1 MVEPIIVIGV
11 GFFIIMCM
19 MVKFTGINNI
29 PDIVDNTDNTDNTD
43 DNIQNTL
50 KQDVKYKGVQNFD
63 DIDDVSINCIDVN
76 IDVNIDTDIIN
87 HDLIF
92 NNNDETSD
100 DIQQLMHLIEPIE
113 DNIKQVSEN
122 NSNIFSE
129 TFRILN
135 FSAKHEKEIDLS
147 GTTLI
152 SLRSIKQ

>member
-1 MVEPIIVIGV
+1 MVEPVIAIGV

-19 MVKFTGINNI
+19 IVKFTGINTI
-29 PDIVDNTDNTDNTD
+29 PDIVDNTDNTDD
-43 DNIQNTL
+43 DIQNTSEQNNQF
-50 KQDVKYKGVQNFD
+50 KIIQNFE
-63 DIDDVSINCIDVN
+63 DVSINCIDVS
-76 IDVNIDTDIIN
+76 IDTDIIN
-87 HDLIF
+87 HDLTVN
-92 NNNDETSD
+92 NNNDDDVTSD
-100 DIQQLMHLIEPIE
+100 NDMQQLMLLIEPIE

-122 NSNIFSE
+122 NSNIFPE

>member
-1 MVEPIIVIGV
+1 MVEPVIAIGV

-29 PDIVDNTDNTDNTD
+29 PDIVDNTDDTYD
-43 DNIQNTL
+43 DIQNIQ
-50 KQDVKYKGVQNFD
+50 KQDDQYKSVYAFD
-63 DIDDVSINCIDVN
+63 DIDDVSINS

-87 HDLIF
+87 HDLTF

-100 DIQQLMHLIEPIE
+100 DDIQQLMLLIEPIE

-122 NSNIFSE
+122 NINIFPE

-135 FSAKHEKEIDLS
+135 FSVKHEKEIDLS

>member
-1 MVEPIIVIGV
+1 MVEPVIAIGV

-29 PDIVDNTDNTDNTD
+29 SDMPDIVDNTYD
-43 DNIQNTL
+43 DIQNTSEQNNQC
-50 KQDVKYKGVQNFD
+50 KIIQNFE
-63 DIDDVSINCIDVN
+63 DVSINCIGVS
-76 IDVNIDTDIIN
+76 IDTDIIN
-87 HDLIF
+87 HDLTV

-100 DIQQLMHLIEPIE
+100 NDMQQLMLLIEPIE

-122 NSNIFSE
+122 NSNIFPE

-147 GTTLI
+147 DTTLI

>member
-1 MVEPIIVIGV
+1 MMESVIAISV
-11 GFFIIMCM
+11 GFFIMMCIII
-19 MVKFTGINNI
+19 KFIVINNIHDI
-29 PDIVDNTDNTDNTD
+29 PDIVDNTDD
-43 DNIQNTL
+43 DIQNTL
-50 KQDVKYKGVQNFD
+50 KQDVQYKSVYDFD
-63 DIDDVSINCIDVN
+63 DIDDVSINS

-87 HDLIF
+87 HDLTF
-92 NNNDETSD
+92 NNNDETSDD

-122 NSNIFSE
+122 NSNIFPE

-147 GTTLI
+147 DTTLI

>member
-1 MVEPIIVIGV
+1 MMESVIAISV
-11 GFFIIMCM
+11 GFFIMMCIII
-19 MVKFTGINNI
+19 KFIVINNIHDI
-29 PDIVDNTDNTDNTD
+29 PDIVDNTDD
-43 DNIQNTL
+43 DIQNTL
-50 KQDVKYKGVQNFD
+50 KQDVQYKSVQDVDGID
-63 DIDDVSINCIDVN
+63 DISINS

-87 HDLIF
+87 HDLTF

-100 DIQQLMHLIEPIE
+100 DDIQQLMLLIEPIE

-122 NSNIFSE
+122 NSNIFPE

>member
-1 MVEPIIVIGV
+1 MVEPVIAIGV

-19 MVKFTGINNI
+19 MVKFTGINTI
-29 PDIVDNTDNTDNTD
+29 PDIVDNTDNTD

-50 KQDVKYKGVQNFD
+50 EQNNQCKIIQNFE
-63 DIDDVSINCIDVN
+63 DVSINCIDVS
-76 IDVNIDTDIIN
+76 IDTDIIN
-87 HDLIF
+87 HDLTF

>member
-1 MVEPIIVIGV
+1 MVEPVIAIGV
-11 GFFIIMCM
+11 GFFIIMCI

-29 PDIVDNTDNTDNTD
+29 SDMPDIVDDTYD
-43 DNIQNTL
+43 DIQNTL
-50 KQDVKYKGVQNFD
+50 KQDVKYKSLQDFD
-63 DIDDVSINCIDVN
+63 DIDDVSINCID
-76 IDVNIDTDIIN
+76 INIDTDIIN
-87 HDLIF
+87 HDLTF
-92 NNNDETSD
+92 NNNDDKSDD

-122 NSNIFSE
+122 NSNIFPE

-147 GTTLI
+147 DTTLI

>member
-1 MVEPIIVIGV
+1 MVEPVIAIGV
-11 GFFIIMCM
+11 GFFIIMCI

-29 PDIVDNTDNTDNTD
+29 SDMPDIVDDTYD
-43 DNIQNTL
+43 DIQNTL
-50 KQDVKYKGVQNFD
+50 KQDVKYKSLQDFD
-63 DIDDVSINCIDVN
+63 DIDDVSINCID
-76 IDVNIDTDIIN
+76 INIDTDIIN
-87 HDLIF
+87 HDLTF
-92 NNNDETSD
+92 NNNDEKSDD

-122 NSNIFSE
+122 NSNIFPE

-147 GTTLI
+147 DTTLI

>member
-1 MVEPIIVIGV
+1 MVEPVIAIGV

-29 PDIVDNTDNTDNTD
+29 SDMPDIVDNTYD
-43 DNIQNTL
+43 DIQNTSEQNNQC
-50 KQDVKYKGVQNFD
+50 KIIQNFE
-63 DIDDVSINCIDVN
+63 DVSINCIDVS
-76 IDVNIDTDIIN
+76 IDTDIIN
-87 HDLIF
+87 HDLTV

-100 DIQQLMHLIEPIE
+100 NDMQQLMLLIEPIE

-122 NSNIFSE
+122 NSNIFPE

-147 GTTLI
+147 DTTLI

>member
-1 MVEPIIVIGV
+1 MMESVIAISV
-11 GFFIIMCM
+11 GFFIMMCIII
-19 MVKFTGINNI
+19 KFIVINNIHDI
-29 PDIVDNTDNTDNTD
+29 PDIVDNTDD
-43 DNIQNTL
+43 DIQNTL
-50 KQDVKYKGVQNFD
+50 KQDVQYKSVQDVD
-63 DIDDVSINCIDVN
+63 DIDDVSINS

-87 HDLIF
+87 HDLTF
-92 NNNDETSD
+92 NNNDGETSDD
-100 DIQQLMHLIEPIE
+100 DIQQLMLLIEPIE

-122 NSNIFSE
+122 NSNIFPE

>member
-1 MVEPIIVIGV
+1 MVEPVIAIGV

-19 MVKFTGINNI
+19 MVKFTGINTI
-29 PDIVDNTDNTDNTD
+29 PDIVDNTDD
-43 DNIQNTL
+43 DIQNTL
-50 KQDVKYKGVQNFD
+50 EQNNQCKIIQNFE
-63 DIDDVSINCIDVN
+63 DVSINCIDVS
-76 IDVNIDTDIIN
+76 IDTDIIN
-87 HDLIF
+87 HDLTV
-92 NNNDETSD
+92 NNNDDVTSD
-100 DIQQLMHLIEPIE
+100 NDIQQLMLLIEPIE

-122 NSNIFSE
+122 NIFPE

>member
-29 PDIVDNTDNTDNTD
+29 PDIVDNTD

-50 KQDVKYKGVQNFD
+50 KQDVQYKDVSNFN

-76 IDVNIDTDIIN
+76 IDADIIN

-113 DNIKQVSEN
+113 DNIKQVSVN
-122 NSNIFSE
+122 NSNIFTE
-129 TFRILN
+129 TSHILN
-135 FSAKHEKEIDLS
+135 FSAKHEKQIDLS
-147 GTTLI
+147 CTALI
-152 SLRSIKQ
+152 R

>member
-1 MVEPIIVIGV
+1 MVEPVIAIGV
-11 GFFIIMCM
+11 GFFIIMCI

-29 PDIVDNTDNTDNTD
+29 SDMPDIVDDTYD
-43 DNIQNTL
+43 DIQNTL
-50 KQDVKYKGVQNFD
+50 KQDVKYKSLQDFD
-63 DIDDVSINCIDVN
+63 DIDDVSINCID
-76 IDVNIDTDIIN
+76 INIDTDIIN
-87 HDLIF
+87 HDLTF

-122 NSNIFSE
+122 NSNIFPE

>member
-1 MVEPIIVIGV
+1 MVEPVIAIGV
-11 GFFIIMCM
+11 GFFIIMCI

-29 PDIVDNTDNTDNTD
+29 SDMPDIVDDTYD
-43 DNIQNTL
+43 DIQNTL
-50 KQDVKYKGVQNFD
+50 KQDVKYKSLQDFD
-63 DIDDVSINCIDVN
+63 DIDDVSINCID
-76 IDVNIDTDIIN
+76 INIDTDIIN
-87 HDLIF
+87 HDLTV
-92 NNNDETSD
+92 NNDDVTSD
-100 DIQQLMHLIEPIE
+100 NDMQQLMLLIEPIE

-122 NSNIFSE
+122 NSNIFPE

>member
-1 MVEPIIVIGV
+1 MVEPVIAIGV
-11 GFFIIMCM
+11 GFFIIMCI

-29 PDIVDNTDNTDNTD
+29 SDMPDIVDDTYD
-43 DNIQNTL
+43 DIQNTSEQNNQC
-50 KQDVKYKGVQNFD
+50 KIIQNFE
-63 DIDDVSINCIDVN
+63 DVSINCIDVS
-76 IDVNIDTDIIN
+76 IDTDIIN
-87 HDLIF
+87 HDLTV
-92 NNNDETSD
+92 NNDDVTSD
-100 DIQQLMHLIEPIE
+100 NDMQQLMLLIEPIE

-122 NSNIFSE
+122 NSNIFPE

>member
-1 MVEPIIVIGV
+1 MVEPVIAISV
-11 GFFIIMCM
+11 GFFIIMCI

-29 PDIVDNTDNTDNTD
+29 SDMPDIVDDTYD
-43 DNIQNTL
+43 DIQNTL
-50 KQDVKYKGVQNFD
+50 KQDVKYKSLQDFD
-63 DIDDVSINCIDVN
+63 DIDDVSINCID
-76 IDVNIDTDIIN
+76 INIDTDIIN
-87 HDLIF
+87 HDLTF
-92 NNNDETSD
+92 NNNDEKSDD

-122 NSNIFSE
+122 NSNIFPE

>member
-1 MVEPIIVIGV
+1 MMESVIAISV
-11 GFFIIMCM
+11 GFFIMMCIII
-19 MVKFTGINNI
+19 KFIVINNIHDI
-29 PDIVDNTDNTDNTD
+29 PDIVDNTDD
-43 DNIQNTL
+43 DIQNTL
-50 KQDVKYKGVQNFD
+50 KQDVKYKSLQDFD
-63 DIDDVSINCIDVN
+63 NIDDVSINCID
-76 IDVNIDTDIIN
+76 INIDTDIIN
-87 HDLIF
+87 HDLTF
-92 NNNDETSD
+92 NNNDETSDD

>member
-1 MVEPIIVIGV
+1 MVEPVIAIGV

-29 PDIVDNTDNTDNTD
+29 SDMSDIVDNTYD
-43 DNIQNTL
+43 DIQNISEQNNQC
-50 KQDVKYKGVQNFD
+50 KIIQNFG
-63 DIDDVSINCIDVN
+63 DVSINCIGVS
-76 IDVNIDTDIIN
+76 IDTDIIN
-87 HDLIF
+87 HDLTV
-92 NNNDETSD
+92 NNDDVTSD
-100 DIQQLMHLIEPIE
+100 NDIQQLMLLIEPIE

-122 NSNIFSE
+122 NSNIFPE

>member
-1 MVEPIIVIGV
+1 MVEPVIVIGV

-19 MVKFTGINNI
+19 MVKFTGINTI
-29 PDIVDNTDNTDNTD
+29 PDIVDNTDNTDD
-43 DNIQNTL
+43 DIQNTL
-50 KQDVKYKGVQNFD
+50 EQNNQCKIIQNFE
-63 DIDDVSINCIDVN
+63 DVSINCIDVS
-76 IDVNIDTDIIN
+76 IDTDIIN
-87 HDLIF
+87 HDLTF

-113 DNIKQVSEN
+113 DNIKQVSED
-122 NSNIFSE
+122 NSNIFPE

>member
-1 MVEPIIVIGV
+1 MVEPVIAIGV

-19 MVKFTGINNI
+19 MVKFTGINTI
-29 PDIVDNTDNTDNTD
+29 PDIVDNTNNTD

-50 KQDVKYKGVQNFD
+50 EQNNQCKIIQNFE
-63 DIDDVSINCIDVN
+63 DVSINCIDVS
-76 IDVNIDTDIIN
+76 IDTDIIN
-87 HDLIF
+87 HDLTV
-92 NNNDETSD
+92 NNNDDVTSD
-100 DIQQLMHLIEPIE
+100 NDIQQLMLLIEPIE

-122 NSNIFSE
+122 NIFPE

>member
-1 MVEPIIVIGV
+1 MVEPVIAIGV

-29 PDIVDNTDNTDNTD
+29 SDMPDIVDNTYD
-43 DNIQNTL
+43 DIQNTSEQNNQC
-50 KQDVKYKGVQNFD
+50 KIIQNFE
-63 DIDDVSINCIDVN
+63 DVSINCIDVS
-76 IDVNIDTDIIN
+76 IDTDIIN
-87 HDLIF
+87 HDLTV
-92 NNNDETSD
+92 NNDDVTSD
-100 DIQQLMHLIEPIE
+100 NDIQQLMLLIEPIE

-122 NSNIFSE
+122 NSNIFPE

>member
-1 MVEPIIVIGV
+1 MVEPVIAIGV

-29 PDIVDNTDNTDNTD
+29 PDIVDNTDDIYD
-43 DNIQNTL
+43 DIQNTQKL
-50 KQDVKYKGVQNFD
+50 DDQYEIVQNFN
-63 DIDDVSINCIDVN
+63 DISTNS

-87 HDLIF
+87 HDLTF

-100 DIQQLMHLIEPIE
+100 DDIQQLMLLIEPIE

-122 NSNIFSE
+122 NINIFPE

-135 FSAKHEKEIDLS
+135 FSVKHEKEIDLS

>member
-1 MVEPIIVIGV
+1 MVEPVIAIGV
-11 GFFIIMCM
+11 GFFIIMCI

-29 PDIVDNTDNTDNTD
+29 SDMPDIVDDTYD
-43 DNIQNTL
+43 DIQNTL
-50 KQDVKYKGVQNFD
+50 KQDVKYKSLQDFD
-63 DIDDVSINCIDVN
+63 NIDDVSINCIDVS
-76 IDVNIDTDIIN
+76 IDTDIIN
-87 HDLIF
+87 HDLTF

-113 DNIKQVSEN
+113 DNIKQVSED
-122 NSNIFSE
+122 NSNIFPE

>member
-29 PDIVDNTDNTDNTD
+29 SDMPDIVDNTYD
-43 DNIQNTL
+43 DIQNTSEQNNQC
-50 KQDVKYKGVQNFD
+50 KIIQNFE
-63 DIDDVSINCIDVN
+63 DVSINCIDVS
-76 IDVNIDTDIIN
+76 IDTDIIN
-87 HDLIF
+87 HDLTV
-92 NNNDETSD
+92 NNDDVTSD
-100 DIQQLMHLIEPIE
+100 NDIQQLMLLIEPIE
-113 DNIKQVSEN
+113 DNIKQVSED
-122 NSNIFSE
+122 NSNIFPE

-147 GTTLI
+147 DTTLI

>member
-1 MVEPIIVIGV
+1 MMESVIAISV
-11 GFFIIMCM
+11 GFFIMMCIII
-19 MVKFTGINNI
+19 KFIVINNIHDI
-29 PDIVDNTDNTDNTD
+29 PDIVDNTDD
-43 DNIQNTL
+43 DIQNTL
-50 KQDVKYKGVQNFD
+50 KQDVQYKSVQD
-63 DIDDVSINCIDVN
+63 VDGIDDVSINS

-87 HDLIF
+87 HDLTF

-100 DIQQLMHLIEPIE
+100 DIQQLMLLIEPIE

-129 TFRILN
+129 TSRILN

>member
-1 MVEPIIVIGV
+1 MMESVIAISV
-11 GFFIIMCM
+11 GFFIMMCIII
-19 MVKFTGINNI
+19 KFIVINNIHDI
-29 PDIVDNTDNTDNTD
+29 PDIVDNTDD
-43 DNIQNTL
+43 DIQNTL
-50 KQDVKYKGVQNFD
+50 KQDVQYKSVQDVDVID
-63 DIDDVSINCIDVN
+63 DISINS

-87 HDLIF
+87 HDLTF
-92 NNNDETSD
+92 NNNDGETSDD
-100 DIQQLMHLIEPIE
+100 DIQQLMLLIEPIE

-122 NSNIFSE
+122 NSNIFPE

>member
-1 MVEPIIVIGV
+1 MVEPVIAIGV

-19 MVKFTGINNI
+19 MVKFTGINTI
-29 PDIVDNTDNTDNTD
+29 HDIVDNTD

-50 KQDVKYKGVQNFD
+50 KQDVQYKDVSNFN
-63 DIDDVSINCIDVN
+63 DINDVSINC

-87 HDLIF
+87 HDLTV
-92 NNNDETSD
+92 NNDDVTSD
-100 DIQQLMHLIEPIE
+100 NDMQQLMLLIEPIE

-122 NSNIFSE
+122 NSNIFPE

>member
-1 MVEPIIVIGV
+1 MVEPVIAIGV

-29 PDIVDNTDNTDNTD
+29 SDMPDIVDNTYD
-43 DNIQNTL
+43 DIQNTSEQNNQC
-50 KQDVKYKGVQNFD
+50 KIIQNFE
-63 DIDDVSINCIDVN
+63 DVSINCIGVS
-76 IDVNIDTDIIN
+76 IDTDIIN
-87 HDLIF
+87 HDLTV

-100 DIQQLMHLIEPIE
+100 NDMQQLMLLIEPIE

-122 NSNIFSE
+122 NSNIFPE

>member
-1 MVEPIIVIGV
+1 MVEPVIAIGV

-19 MVKFTGINNI
+19 MVKFTGINTI
-29 PDIVDNTDNTDNTD
+29 PDIVDNTDNTDDTYYD
-43 DNIQNTL
+43 IQNTSEQNNQC
-50 KQDVKYKGVQNFD
+50 KIIQNFE
-63 DIDDVSINCIDVN
+63 DVSINCIDVS
-76 IDVNIDTDIIN
+76 IDTDIIN
-87 HDLIF
+87 HDLTV
-92 NNNDETSD
+92 NNNDDVTSD
-100 DIQQLMHLIEPIE
+100 NDIQQLMLLIEPIE

-147 GTTLI
+147 ATTLI

>member
-1 MVEPIIVIGV
+1 MVESVIAISV
-11 GFFIIMCM
+11 GFFIMMCIII
-19 MVKFTGINNI
+19 KFIVINNIHDI
-29 PDIVDNTDNTDNTD
+29 PDIVDNTDD
-43 DNIQNTL
+43 DIQNTL
-50 KQDVKYKGVQNFD
+50 KQDVQYKSVQDVDGID
-63 DIDDVSINCIDVN
+63 DISINS

-87 HDLIF
+87 HDLTF
-92 NNNDETSD
+92 NNNDGETSDD
-100 DIQQLMHLIEPIE
+100 DIQQLMLLIEPIE

-129 TFRILN
+129 TSRILN